1 MIRNDLWLEC
11 SLYVWKTRHKVGVEA
26 TKSRPGYLSSV
37 LVMSSLLFA
46 GGEVGACWQVKSS
59 VSCNNCNIKD
69 CSRLAGDTPVWS
81 AVNRKYLYWFF
92 VISVLAVFFVNY
104 ITGLPPIDQLI
115 TTGGAQDWATL
126 MERNDELFI
135 VMLYNYLPWPEDK
148 CDLPLPSLLAACW
161 FLLISWW
168 GDWGTFLPS
177 SPTQLSSSRPAV
189 SPWPW
194 GWPWCRRGWWWDRR
208 QCLVV
213 MPCEAEWL
221 VVVWQCWL
229 VGLSVA
235 RRALTGSR
243 APSAPP
249 LWVSPA
255 HTEQRVRTPA
265 ELSLNHSVT
274 VVLIMV
280 PSYHHCHHCYTRQ

>member
-46 GGEVGACWQVKSS
+46 GGELGACWQVKSS

-69 CSRLAGDTPVWS
+69 CSRLARDTPVWS

-148 CDLPLPSLLAACW
+148 CDLPMPSLLAACW

-177 SPTQLSSSRPAV
+177 SPTQLQQT
-189 SPWPW
+189 
-194 GWPWCRRGWWWDRR
+194 CR
-208 QCLVV
+208 V
-213 MPCEAEWL
+213 
-221 VVVWQCWL
+221 
-229 VGLSVA
+229 
-235 RRALTGSR
+235 
-243 APSAPP
+243 P
-249 LWVSPA
+249 LA
-255 HTEQRVRTPA
+255 MR
-265 ELSLNHSVT
+265 VT
-274 VVLIMV
+274 VVQERLV
-280 PSYHHCHHCYTRQ
+280 VRQETMSRGNAMWSRVTGCGVTVLAGWSVCCAACTDW